1 MVASTEHVSH
11 DVLGPEGDEYT
22 PWSRLPPTHQHKPPH
37 PRANTKSTQPLV
49 THDCGQMHS
58 AQSTGIAGSAHC
70 INRERTT
77 KGQPTC
83 RKGYLELQ
91 PMEMTLISLIPSMW
105 VLFCQLRAMH
115 LMERHREKLIHNDIT
130 FHFLHKSE
138 SQSHQRMLL
147 VQKELTYAPIKFHF
161 ISNHIYICH
170 TKKLNLIV
178 DTHIKQL
185 LTLNAFWI
193 QLKWIAQL
201 HSRDDKKITYDLS

>member
-1 MVASTEHVSH
+1 
-11 DVLGPEGDEYT
+11 
-22 PWSRLPPTHQHKPPH
+22 
-37 PRANTKSTQPLV
+37 
-49 THDCGQMHS
+49 MHS
-58 AQSTGIAGSAHC
+58 AQSTGIVGSAHC

-91 PMEMTLISLIPSMW
+91 PMEMTLISLIPSTW

-115 LMERHREKLIHNDIT
+115 LMERHREKLIHNNIT

-178 DTHIKQL
+178 NTHIKQL

-201 HSRDDKKITYDLS
+201 HSRDDKKNSTWSFLKKMGQQPNVTVHYHPYSSISRICTIFCRVSSTSS